1 MSHDT
6 CVNRIE
12 KFIGYDDKGN
22 KVYEVTRYFKELSP
36 ETHRYTVPKDKEVN
50 SQSAD

>member
-6 CVNRIE
+6 CINRTE
-12 KFIGYDDKGN
+12 KFIGYDDEGN

-36 ETHRYTVPKDKEVN
+36 ETYRYTVPRDIETQKN
-50 SQSAD
+50 AD